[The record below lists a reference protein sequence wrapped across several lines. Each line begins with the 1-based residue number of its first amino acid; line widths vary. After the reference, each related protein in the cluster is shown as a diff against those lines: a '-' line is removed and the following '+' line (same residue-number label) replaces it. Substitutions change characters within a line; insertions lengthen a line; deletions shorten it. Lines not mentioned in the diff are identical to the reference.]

1 MPLANIK
8 VIEGVFS
15 HAEKRQLIEK
25 VTEALIAVEGE
36 GLRENTVVIL
46 EETRSADWGV
56 GGRLLTTE
64 DVTALRARN
73 RTPQHGAKGE

>member
-1 MPLANIK
+1 MPLASIK

-15 HAEKRQLIEK
+15 DAEKHELIEK

-46 EETRSADWGV
+46 EETKSGDWGV

-64 DVTALRARN
+64 DVTALRAED
-73 RTPQHGAKGE
+73 RTPGRRGKGE